1 MSNKVVDVKDLKKDF
16 SDNLNII
23 KAVNEV
29 SFSIHESDI
38 MIVFGRSGSGK
49 STLLHLLAGL
59 ETITSGQIKFDNYD
73 FQNLTLDEL
82 ASIRRKNIGFV
93 YQFHHLI
100 PEFKAIDNAAFPLLL
115 NGQSK
120 EVAYEKSRQILA
132 KFGLEKRLFHKPNQL
147 SGGERQ
153 RVAIARALIHEPKF
167 VLLDEPTGDLD
178 RETAQE
184 VREMLKDFMINSKSS
199 LIIATHDRSFEEIS
213 DFQKTMDS
221 GSFI

>member
-59 ETITSGQIKFDNYD
+59 ETITSGQIKFENYD

-115 NGQSK
+115 NGKSK

-199 LIIATHDRSFEEIS
+199 LIIATHDRNFEEIS

>member
-1 MSNKVVDVKDLKKDF
+1 MSNKVVDVKDLKKNF
-16 SDNLNII
+16 SDNSNII
-23 KAVNEV
+23 KAVNKV
-29 SFSIHESDI
+29 SFSVNESDI

-59 ETITSGQIKFDNYD
+59 ETITSGQIKFKNYA
-73 FQNLTLDEL
+73 FQDLTLDEL
-82 ASIRRKNIGFV
+82 ASIRRTNIGFV

-120 EVAYEKSRQILA
+120 EVAYEKSREILA

>member
-1 MSNKVVDVKDLKKDF
+1 MNKKVIEAINLTKNF
-16 SDNLNII
+16 SENSNII
-23 KAVNEV
+23 EAVKSVN
-29 SFSIHESDI
+29 FSICNSEI
-38 MIVFGRSGSGK
+38 MIIFGRSGSGK

-59 ETITSGQIKFDNYD
+59 ETISSGNIRFENYNFKD
-73 FQNLTLDEL
+73 LTLDDL
-82 ASIRRKNIGFV
+82 ATIRRSKIGFV

-153 RVAIARALIHEPKF
+153 RVAIARALIHDPKF

-221 GSFI
+221 GSFK

>member
-1 MSNKVVDVKDLKKDF
+1 MSNKVVDVKDLKKNF
-16 SDNLNII
+16 SDNSNII

-29 SFSIHESDI
+29 SFSVNESDI

-59 ETITSGQIKFDNYD
+59 ETITSGQIKFENYD
-73 FQNLTLDEL
+73 FQDLTLDEL
-82 ASIRRKNIGFV
+82 ASIRRTNIGFV

-120 EVAYEKSRQILA
+120 DVAYEKSRQILA

-153 RVAIARALIHEPKF
+153 RVAIARALIHDPKF

>member
-59 ETITSGQIKFDNYD
+59 ETITSGQIKFENYD
-73 FQNLTLDEL
+73 FQSLTLDEL

-115 NGQSK
+115 NGKSK

-153 RVAIARALIHEPKF
+153 RVAIARALIHDPKF

-178 RETAQE
+178 HETAQE

>member
-1 MSNKVVDVKDLKKDF
+1 MSNKVIDVKDLKKNF
-16 SDNLNII
+16 SDNSNII

-29 SFSIHESDI
+29 SFSVNESDI

-59 ETITSGQIKFDNYD
+59 ETITSGQIKFENYD
-73 FQNLTLDEL
+73 FHDLSLDEL

-120 EVAYEKSRQILA
+120 EVAYEKSREILV

-147 SGGERQ
+147 SGGEQQ
-153 RVAIARALIHEPKF
+153 RVAIARALIHDPKF

-178 RETAQE
+178 RETAHE
-184 VREMLKDFMINSKSS
+184 VREMLKNFMINSKSS

>member
-59 ETITSGQIKFDNYD
+59 ETITSGQIKFENYD
-73 FQNLTLDEL
+73 FQSLTLDEL

-115 NGQSK
+115 NGKSK

-178 RETAQE
+178 HETAQE

>member
-1 MSNKVVDVKDLKKDF
+1 MSNKVIDVKDLKKNF
-16 SDNLNII
+16 SDNSNII

-29 SFSIHESDI
+29 SFSVNESDI

-59 ETITSGQIKFDNYD
+59 ETITSGQIKFENYD
-73 FQNLTLDEL
+73 FHDLSLDEL

-153 RVAIARALIHEPKF
+153 RVAIARALIHDPKF

-178 RETAQE
+178 RETAHE
-184 VREMLKDFMINSKSS
+184 VREMLKNFMINSKSS

>member
-1 MSNKVVDVKDLKKDF
+1 MSNKVVDVKDLKKNF
-16 SDNLNII
+16 SDNSNII
-23 KAVNEV
+23 KAVNKV
-29 SFSIHESDI
+29 SFSVNESDI

-59 ETITSGQIKFDNYD
+59 ETITSGQIKFENYD
-73 FQNLTLDEL
+73 FQDLTLDEL
-82 ASIRRKNIGFV
+82 ASIRRTNIGFV

-132 KFGLEKRLFHKPNQL
+132 KFGLEKRLFHKPSQL

-153 RVAIARALIHEPKF
+153 RVAIARALIHDPKF

>member
-1 MSNKVVDVKDLKKDF
+1 MSNKVVDVKDLKKNF
-16 SDNLNII
+16 SDNSNII
-23 KAVNEV
+23 KAVNKV
-29 SFSIHESDI
+29 SFSVNESDI

-59 ETITSGQIKFDNYD
+59 ETITSGQIKFENYS
-73 FQNLTLDEL
+73 FQDLTLDEL
-82 ASIRRKNIGFV
+82 ASIRRTNIGFV

-120 EVAYEKSRQILA
+120 EVAYEKSREILA

>member
-59 ETITSGQIKFDNYD
+59 ETITSGQIKFENYD
-73 FQNLTLDEL
+73 FQNLTLDKL
-82 ASIRRKNIGFV
+82 ASIRRTNIGFV

-115 NGQSK
+115 NGESK
-120 EVAYEKSRQILA
+120 EVAYEKSKEILS

-153 RVAIARALIHEPKF
+153 RVAIARALIHDPKF

-184 VREMLKDFMINSKSS
+184 VRKMLKDFMINSKSS
-199 LIIATHDRSFEEIS
+199 LIIATHDRSFEEMS

-221 GSFI
+221 GYFI

>member
-1 MSNKVVDVKDLKKDF
+1 MSNKVIDVKDLKKNF
-16 SDNLNII
+16 SDNSNII

-29 SFSIHESDI
+29 SFSVNESDI

-59 ETITSGQIKFDNYD
+59 ETITSGQIKFENYD
-73 FQNLTLDEL
+73 FHDLSLDEL

-120 EVAYEKSRQILA
+120 EVAYEKSREILV

-153 RVAIARALIHEPKF
+153 RVAIARALIHDPKF

-178 RETAQE
+178 RETAHE
-184 VREMLKDFMINSKSS
+184 VREMLKNFMINSKSS

>member
-1 MSNKVVDVKDLKKDF
+1 MSNKVVDVKDLKKDV

-59 ETITSGQIKFDNYD
+59 ETITSGQIKFENYD
-73 FQNLTLDEL
+73 FQSLTLDEL

-115 NGQSK
+115 NGKSK

-153 RVAIARALIHEPKF
+153 RVAIARALIHDPKF

-178 RETAQE
+178 HETAQE

>member
-1 MSNKVVDVKDLKKDF
+1 MSNKVVQVKDLKKNF
-16 SDNLNII
+16 SDNSNII

-29 SFSIHESDI
+29 SFSVNESDI

-59 ETITSGQIKFDNYD
+59 ETITSGQIKFENYD
-73 FQNLTLDEL
+73 FQDLTLDEL
-82 ASIRRKNIGFV
+82 ASIRRTNIGFV

-115 NGQSK
+115 NGQSR

-153 RVAIARALIHEPKF
+153 RVAIARALIHDPKF

-178 RETAQE
+178 RETARE

>member
-1 MSNKVVDVKDLKKDF
+1 MSNKVVDVKDLKKNF
-16 SDNLNII
+16 FVNSNII
-23 KAVNEV
+23 KAVNKV
-29 SFSIHESDI
+29 SFSVNESDI

-59 ETITSGQIKFDNYD
+59 ETITSGQIKFENYD
-73 FQNLTLDEL
+73 FQDLTLDEL
-82 ASIRRKNIGFV
+82 ASIRRTNIGFV

-100 PEFKAIDNAAFPLLL
+100 PEFKAIDNTAFPLLL

-120 EVAYEKSRQILA
+120 EVAYEKSRLILA

-153 RVAIARALIHEPKF
+153 RVAIARALIHDPKF
-167 VLLDEPTGDLD
+167 VLLEEPTGDLD

>member
-1 MSNKVVDVKDLKKDF
+1 MSNKVVDVKDLKKNF
-16 SDNLNII
+16 SDNSNII

-29 SFSIHESDI
+29 SFSVNESDI

-59 ETITSGQIKFDNYD
+59 ETITSGQIKFENYA
-73 FQNLTLDEL
+73 FQDLTLDEL
-82 ASIRRKNIGFV
+82 ASIRRTNIGFV

-115 NGQSK
+115 NGYSK

-153 RVAIARALIHEPKF
+153 RVAIARALIHDPKF

>member
-1 MSNKVVDVKDLKKDF
+1 MSNKVVDVKDLKKNF
-16 SDNLNII
+16 SDNSNII
-23 KAVNEV
+23 KAVNKV
-29 SFSIHESDI
+29 SFSVNESDI

-59 ETITSGQIKFDNYD
+59 ETITSGQIKFENYD
-73 FQNLTLDEL
+73 FQDLTLDEL
-82 ASIRRKNIGFV
+82 ASIRRTNIGFV

-120 EVAYEKSRQILA
+120 EVAYEKSREILA

>member
-1 MSNKVVDVKDLKKDF
+1 MNNKVIDVKDLKKNF
-16 SDNLNII
+16 SDNSNII

-29 SFSIHESDI
+29 SFSVNESDI

-59 ETITSGQIKFDNYD
+59 ETITSGQIKFENYA
-73 FQNLTLDEL
+73 FQDLTLDEL
-82 ASIRRKNIGFV
+82 ASIRRTNIGFV

-132 KFGLEKRLFHKPNQL
+132 KFGLEKRLFHKPN
-147 SGGERQ
+147 
-153 RVAIARALIHEPKF
+153 
-167 VLLDEPTGDLD
+167 
-178 RETAQE
+178 
-184 VREMLKDFMINSKSS
+184 
-199 LIIATHDRSFEEIS
+199 
-213 DFQKTMDS
+213 
-221 GSFI
+221 

>member
-1 MSNKVVDVKDLKKDF
+1 M
-16 SDNLNII
+16 
-23 KAVNEV
+23 
-29 SFSIHESDI
+29 
-38 MIVFGRSGSGK
+38 
-49 STLLHLLAGL
+49 
-59 ETITSGQIKFDNYD
+59 
-73 FQNLTLDEL
+73 
-82 ASIRRKNIGFV
+82 
-93 YQFHHLI
+93 
-100 PEFKAIDNAAFPLLL
+100 L
-115 NGQSK
+115 NGHSK
-120 EVAYEKSRQILA
+120 EVAYEKSRQILTT
-132 KFGLEKRLFHKPNQL
+132 FGLEKRLFHKPNQL

-199 LIIATHDRSFEEIS
+199 LIIATHDRCFAEIS

>member
-29 SFSIHESDI
+29 SFTIHESDI

-59 ETITSGQIKFDNYD
+59 ETITSGQIKFENYD
-73 FQNLTLDEL
+73 FQSLTLDEL

-115 NGQSK
+115 NGKSK

-153 RVAIARALIHEPKF
+153 RVAIARALIHDPKF

>member
-1 MSNKVVDVKDLKKDF
+1 MSNKVVDVKDLKKNF
-16 SDNLNII
+16 SDNSNII

-29 SFSIHESDI
+29 SFSVNESDI
-38 MIVFGRSGSGK
+38 MIIFGRSGSGK
-49 STLLHLLAGL
+49 STLLYLLAGL
-59 ETITSGQIKFDNYD
+59 ETVTSGQIKFENYNYQD
-73 FQNLTLDEL
+73 LTLDEL

-115 NGQSK
+115 NGESK
-120 EVAYEKSRQILA
+120 EVAYEKSKEILS

-153 RVAIARALIHEPKF
+153 RVAIARALIHDPKF

-184 VREMLKDFMINSKSS
+184 VRKMLKDFMINSKSS

-221 GSFI
+221 GYFI

>member
-1 MSNKVVDVKDLKKDF
+1 MSNKVVDVKDLKKNF
-16 SDNLNII
+16 SDNSNII

-29 SFSIHESDI
+29 SFSINESDI

-59 ETITSGQIKFDNYD
+59 ETISSGQIKFENYD

-120 EVAYEKSRQILA
+120 EVAYEKSRQILS
-132 KFGLEKRLFHKPNQL
+132 KFGLKKRLFHKPNQL

-153 RVAIARALIHEPKF
+153 RVAIARALIHDPKF

>member
-1 MSNKVVDVKDLKKDF
+1 MSNKVVEVKDLSKKF
-16 SDNLNII
+16 FDNSNII
-23 KAVNEV
+23 NAVNEV
-29 SFSIHESDI
+29 SFSVNESDI
-38 MIVFGRSGSGK
+38 MIIFGRSGSGK
-49 STLLHLLAGL
+49 STLLYLLAGL
-59 ETITSGQIKFDNYD
+59 ETVTSGQIRFENYD
-73 FQNLTLDEL
+73 YQNLTLDEL
-82 ASIRRKNIGFV
+82 ASIRRKSIGFV

-115 NGQSK
+115 NGEPK
-120 EVAYEKSRQILA
+120 EVAYEKSKKILA

-153 RVAIARALIHEPKF
+153 RVAIARALIHDPKF

-221 GSFI
+221 GYFI